1 LPFLYLSGMSEIIGN
16 KFIVNKDVVDV
27 TGFPEFQNLA
37 ESFPSVYE
45 VVRVENG
52 IPLFMEDYLNRL
64 NNSFDS
70 LQLKSHMPDESI
82 VKAIQKLTH
91 INALDSGPVKLVFG
105 VGEKDF
111 FMAYFMQPHLPSPEE
126 YVSGVNTIFMYETRE
141 YPSLKIWNKGLRKRS
156 VELLKKT
163 GAYEAI
169 LVNAGGFI
177 TEASRSNVFFIRD
190 NKIFTTPVEL
200 VLPGITRKKVLKVC
214 EENGIEVDFTRMK
227 VQDLHKYDSCF
238 LTGTTRK
245 IVPVKTIDEV
255 SFQVN
260 TAILKN
266 VSRYFE
272 KFVNRY
278 LEMQGSK

>member
-1 LPFLYLSGMSEIIGN
+1 MKGKPVPGLPFLYLSGMSEIIGN

-156 VELLKKT
+156 VELLKKN
-163 GAYEAI
+163 GC
-169 LVNAGGFI
+169 L
-177 TEASRSNVFFIRD
+177 RSDPGQCWWIHHRS
-190 NKIFTTPVEL
+190 KSLKCIFY
-200 VLPGITRKKVLKVC
+200 PG
-214 EENGIEVDFTRMK
+214 
-227 VQDLHKYDSCF
+227 
-238 LTGTTRK
+238 
-245 IVPVKTIDEV
+245 
-255 SFQVN
+255 
-260 TAILKN
+260 
-266 VSRYFE
+266 
-272 KFVNRY
+272 
-278 LEMQGSK
+278 